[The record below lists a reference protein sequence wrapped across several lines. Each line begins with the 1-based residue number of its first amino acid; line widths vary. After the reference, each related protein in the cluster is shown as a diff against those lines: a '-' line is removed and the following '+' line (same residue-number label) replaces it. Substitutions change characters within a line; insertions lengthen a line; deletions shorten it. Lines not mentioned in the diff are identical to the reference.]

1 MKTHF
6 LRIRGLVP
14 VMVGAWTALAGLVC
28 TAPASAQSS
37 DRLGNLLR
45 SEFSRP
51 RTVTGIGL
59 VTGLDG
65 TGDTG
70 KNLASA
76 RLYAEMLRRS
86 GAVDETDLPQ
96 DILKAGSIALVTVTS
111 TIQIV
116 EQGGRYVPCSVSIA
130 GGGASSLAGGRLWVT
145 PLRENVS
152 ILGVV
157 DPEEQSPPFA
167 FAQGPLSVSEDSP
180 TIATIDGPSIGAF
193 VLPTSGGDER
203 GRYSDFYDNPTYR
216 GRREVLFDF
225 RNRSHGTMTNA
236 QRIVDAI
243 NEELMEDGFTDLASI
258 ASETGVL
265 VRLPDVEEDA
275 FRFAARIENIPVD
288 FASVIEVPARID
300 WDPQSGVLSISGNTR
315 LLDAHV
321 SIEGFQLS
329 RIDPRREPTLDN
341 PEITLES
348 GVILTGR
355 ETAPLMLKE
364 FQRQLDKLQVPS
376 QKQAQV
382 LRLLCEQGM
391 VQAEY
396 HEVGVR

>member
-116 EQGGRYVPCSVSIA
+116 
-130 GGGASSLAGGRLWVT
+130 
-145 PLRENVS
+145 
-152 ILGVV
+152 
-157 DPEEQSPPFA
+157 
-167 FAQGPLSVSEDSP
+167 
-180 TIATIDGPSIGAF
+180 
-193 VLPTSGGDER
+193 
-203 GRYSDFYDNPTYR
+203 
-216 GRREVLFDF
+216 
-225 RNRSHGTMTNA
+225 
-236 QRIVDAI
+236 
-243 NEELMEDGFTDLASI
+243 
-258 ASETGVL
+258 
-265 VRLPDVEEDA
+265 
-275 FRFAARIENIPVD
+275 
-288 FASVIEVPARID
+288 
-300 WDPQSGVLSISGNTR
+300 
-315 LLDAHV
+315 
-321 SIEGFQLS
+321 
-329 RIDPRREPTLDN
+329 
-341 PEITLES
+341 
-348 GVILTGR
+348 
-355 ETAPLMLKE
+355 
-364 FQRQLDKLQVPS
+364 
-376 QKQAQV
+376 
-382 LRLLCEQGM
+382 
-391 VQAEY
+391 
-396 HEVGVR
+396 

>member
-70 KNLASA
+70 KNVAAA

-86 GAVDETDLPQ
+86 GAVKETDLPQ
-96 DILKAGSIALVTVTS
+96 DILKAGGIALVTVTA

-116 EQGGRYVPCSVSIA
+116 EQGGRYVPCSVSVA
-130 GGGASSLAGGRLWVT
+130 GGGASSLAGGRLWIT
-145 PLRENVS
+145 PLREDMS

-157 DPEEQSPPFA
+157 DPQDQPPPFA
-167 FAQGPLSVSEDSP
+167 YAQGLLRVEEDSP
-180 TIATIDGPSIGAF
+180 TFCTIDDPRSGAF
-193 VLPTSGGDER
+193 VVPTSGADAG
-203 GRYSDFYDNPTYR
+203 GRYQDFYDSPAFR

-225 RNRSHGTMTNA
+225 RNPAHGTMPNA
-236 QRIVDAI
+236 QRIADAI

-265 VRLPDVEEDA
+265 VRLPEVEEDA

-300 WDPQSGVLSISGNTR
+300 WDPVSGVLSITGNAQ
-315 LLDAHV
+315 LQKAYV
-321 SIEGFQLS
+321 SIDGFQLS
-329 RIDPRREPTLDN
+329 RVDPRREPTLDN
-341 PEITLES
+341 PDITLES
-348 GVILTGR
+348 GVILSGR
-355 ETAPLMLKE
+355 ETPSLMLAE
-364 FQRQLDKLQVPS
+364 FKNQLNKLQVPTR
-376 QKQAQV
+376 KQAEV
-382 LRLLCEQGM
+382 LRRLCDEGM
-391 VQAEY
+391 ITAEF
-396 HEVGVR
+396 HEVGAR